1 MVHNVNVTAL
11 FAAVSGPC
19 LVMTLDMIVVA
30 VNQAY
35 LDLCGRRREDVLGR
49 HVSAPFPQDRTDP
62 GDRCA
67 LRHLEASLGRTRAT
81 GEAITP
87 QKYATAPSGG
97 ARQDR
102 HGSTIGPSVLGPS
115 GAVMLF
121 VHHTQDVT
129 ELDQRPPHAGS
140 PTLGPGTRKKAT
152 EARLCA
158 RSTQLRQLNEQ
169 VREAQTHA
177 KHLLDRQRQFAADA
191 SHELRTPLA
200 ALRVQTEA
208 AQLHP
213 EDIDLPELLN
223 HVTND
228 LDRLENIVDDLHTLA
243 TIESDLDRT
252 REEMDLTAL
261 VETAATRWTGRHD
274 VRLTVE
280 PAVTVEA
287 APWQLARLLA
297 NLLDNARRHATRR
310 LRVDLRRT
318 DGHAELAV
326 ADDGKGISPADRE
339 RVFQR
344 FVRLDTARSRD
355 RGGTGLGLAIAR
367 EIARAHHGSLH
378 VEGAV
383 GGGAC
388 FVLRLPLVR
397 RAGTTAPS
405 TGSSS

>member
-1 MVHNVNVTAL
+1 MVHNINVTAL
-11 FAAVSGPC
+11 FAAISGPC

-49 HVSAPFPQDRTDP
+49 HVSGPFPQDRTDP

-67 LRHLEASLGRTRAT
+67 LQHLEASLSQIRAT
-81 GEAITP
+81 GEALTP

-102 HGSTIGPSVLGPS
+102 YGSTIDPSVLGPS

-129 ELDQRPPHAGS
+129 ELDQRPPHTSS
-140 PTLGPGTRKKAT
+140 PVLGPGTHKKAM

-158 RSTQLRQLNEQ
+158 RSTKLRQLNEQ

-177 KHLLDRQRQFAADA
+177 EHVLDRQRQFAADA

-200 ALRVQTEA
+200 ALRVQMEA

-213 EDIDLPELLN
+213 DDIDLPDLLN

-228 LDRLENIVDDLHTLA
+228 LDRLENIVDDLLILA

-252 REEMDLTAL
+252 REEVDLTTL
-261 VETAATRWTGRHD
+261 VETAATRWTDRHD
-274 VRLTVE
+274 MRLNVE

-310 LRVDLRRT
+310 LKVDLRRT

-383 GGGAC
+383 DGGAC
-388 FVLRLPLVR
+388 FVLRIPLVR
-397 RAGTTAPS
+397 
-405 TGSSS
+405 

>member
-11 FAAVSGPC
+11 FAAISGPC
-19 LVMTLDMIVVA
+19 LVTTLDMIVVA

-67 LRHLEASLGRTRAT
+67 LQHLEASLGRIRAT
-81 GEAITP
+81 GEAMTP
-87 QKYATAPSGG
+87 QNHVTAPSGG

-129 ELDQRPPHAGS
+129 ELDQRPPDV
-140 PTLGPGTRKKAT
+140 LGPGTHKKAM
-152 EARLCA
+152 EVRLCA
-158 RSTQLRQLNEQ
+158 RSTKLRQLNEQ
-169 VREAQTHA
+169 VREARTHTE
-177 KHLLDRQRQFAADA
+177 HVLDRQRQFAADA

-200 ALRVQTEA
+200 ALRVQMEA

-213 EDIDLPELLN
+213 DDIDLPDLLN
-223 HVTND
+223 HVTNG
-228 LDRLENIVDDLHTLA
+228 LDRLESIVDDLLMLA

-252 REEMDLTAL
+252 REEVDLTTL
-261 VETAATRWTGRHD
+261 VETAATLWAGRHD
-274 VRLTVE
+274 VRLNVE

-287 APWQLARLLA
+287 APWQLTRLLA
-297 NLLDNARRHATRR
+297 NLLDNARRHATRM
-310 LRVDLRRT
+310 LKVDLRRT
-318 DGHAELAV
+318 GGHAELAV

-344 FVRLDTARSRD
+344 FARLDTARSRD

-367 EIARAHHGSLH
+367 EIARAHDGSLH
-378 VEGAV
+378 VEDAV
-383 GGGAC
+383 DGGAC
-388 FVLRLPLVR
+388 FVLRIPLVR
-397 RAGTTAPS
+397 
-405 TGSSS
+405 